1 MYQDIISFEE
11 ALLLEGKGEIIIYN
25 PNTVESIFSTQKSWH
40 NNWITLRK
48 KYRNIPTQRLSSFAN
63 FEYLIEYKFIEDN
76 NYNIVNWVYMYGQ
89 STSNQIKLDE
99 ANSKGKYVYILTNIA
114 YPGIC
119 KIGKAITPSKRIKQI
134 NGAGTVSEW
143 ELRYAIPVSDDYKV
157 EDTIHKKLSHLR
169 MSSFQGS
176 SREFF
181 DIEFDNAIS
190 VIEDIAS
197 NFKVGKS
204 IFY

>member
-25 PNTVESIFSTQKSWH
+25 PNTVQSIFSTQKSWH
-40 NNWITLRK
+40 NNWIMLRK

-181 DIEFDNAIS
+181 DIEFDNAVS